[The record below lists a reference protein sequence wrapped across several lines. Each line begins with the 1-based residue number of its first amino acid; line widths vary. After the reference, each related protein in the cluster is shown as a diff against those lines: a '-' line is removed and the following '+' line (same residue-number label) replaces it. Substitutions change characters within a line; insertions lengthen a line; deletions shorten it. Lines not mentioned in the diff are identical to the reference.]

1 METLI
6 VLVIGIFIGW
16 NIPQPQWA
24 KDAQNKL
31 MSLFRDTSR
40 KP

>member
-31 MSLFRDTSR
+31 MSLFQNTSR